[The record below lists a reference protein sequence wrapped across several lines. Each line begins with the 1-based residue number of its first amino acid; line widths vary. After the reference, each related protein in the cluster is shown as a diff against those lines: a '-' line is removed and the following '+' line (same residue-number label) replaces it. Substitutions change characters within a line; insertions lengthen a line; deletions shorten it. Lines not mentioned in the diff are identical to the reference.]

1 MSTKKAS
8 WGWFGWTCLTAGLVL
23 GLLFLLVTWPLIGL
37 WTLLALILFV
47 TVGGV
52 LQAKLGHAGQEDIDE
67 KDLIRP
73 LSERDLDNSQR
84 LLRYATAVLAFLSL
98 YSTAAGMQSF
108 VFSAA
113 WLAYLGSFAVQSIL
127 VVFSFL
133 LCRFFVQIMLLK
145 WPLYLKRL
153 ASCLLILFFC
163 WALVMSSSFSYSYIA
178 NTAYEKSW
186 SSDSETLIQRY
197 LLDAAY
203 RLREE
208 NERRGDAILENI
220 DIVAGDRLSGVISA
234 AQIQTDSEL
243 EQELR
248 NKIQSLPS
256 FDRVDEHAAEVATET
271 RIFLEGIS
279 LEAANVVLPMY
290 NSDFASPFVMMTRTY
305 NQFATEV
312 ESWKQNTMSFPMT
325 SEVKDKIE
333 RIDQNVAR
341 LDALYSQIEKLETYG
356 NTAQKKVAK

>member
-1 MSTKKAS
+1 MGTKKAS
-8 WGWFGWTCLTAGLVL
+8 WGWFIRTCLIAGLVL

-37 WTLLALILFV
+37 WTLLGLILFV
-47 TVGGV
+47 TVGSV
-52 LQAKLGHAGQEDIDE
+52 LQAKLGHAGKEDIDK

-73 LSERDLDNSQR
+73 LSERDLNNSQR

-133 LCRFFVQIMLLK
+133 LCRFFIQIMLLK

-186 SSDSETLIQRY
+186 SSDSETLIQKY
-197 LLDAAY
+197 LLEAAY

-208 NERRGDAILENI
+208 NERRGDTILGNI
-220 DIVAGDRLSGVISA
+220 NIVAGNCLSGVIST
-234 AQIQTDSEL
+234 AQSQTKSKL
-243 EQELR
+243 EQELK

-256 FDRVDEHAAEVATET
+256 FDRVDEHVVEVSTET
-271 RIFLEGIS
+271 RLFLEGIS
-279 LEAANVVLPMY
+279 VEATNVVLPMY
-290 NSDFASPFVMMTRTY
+290 R
-305 NQFATEV
+305 
-312 ESWKQNTMSFPMT
+312 
-325 SEVKDKIE
+325 
-333 RIDQNVAR
+333 
-341 LDALYSQIEKLETYG
+341 
-356 NTAQKKVAK
+356 